1 MKDVALFLDT
11 LEKVEKFKSETGID
25 NDIILKIVEPSVEL
39 TYESVLDFFKK
50 KKEEISKIEF
60 DKIKSEYKS
69 NLILLENNISLLK
82 KYVGKDVKKF
92 TSYDKKDED
101 WWMDA
106 NDDLYKDTLY
116 KLFDMVSLLENNN
129 TPSGDKLNILFKGY
143 EIEIHFNTVDKV
155 NEINDMVKR
164 NNYNKYLGN
173 EIYRSTEDL
182 KKNNISDI
190 FMVLYDNKEIVSI
203 MKKENRLTS
212 DIEDFNKDEYL
223 YIFNDSENPNYED
236 YEKYL
241 LSLNKNN
248 IGNTLSNII
257 KYIEQ
262 TKKDINSFNSIL
274 NNYQSDSEKV
284 LKDIKEDNFKEINQK
299 YKYIKDI
306 LECYQDLLKA
316 KIHISKKFTDGIM
329 RYYK

>member
-1 MKDVALFLDT
+1 MKDITLFLDT

-39 TYESVLDFFKK
+39 TYESVLNFFKK

-60 DKIKSEYKS
+60 DKIKSEYNS

-106 NDDLYKDTLY
+106 NDDLHKDTLY

-155 NEINDMVKR
+155 NEINDIVKR